1 MAMHVALLPL
11 ALERFRDTDER
22 RCAAPDRKRATRPTI
37 APLLAWLKPC
47 PASGPGK
54 DPNDQCEYRISREWL
69 TVVAVVDKPGLYTP
83 SYRVQALLNLRQSGA
98 VTIEKFAARLK
109 GFSTEELRD
118 IVKCITN
125 TLQWSES

>member
-69 TVVAVVDKPGLYTP
+69 TVVAVVDKPGYKPPRNVGQDCLIFDKVEP
-83 SYRVQALLNLRQSGA
+83 SRLERLLA
-98 VTIEKFAARLK
+98 HLK
-109 GFSTEELRD
+109 GFGQEELR
-118 IVKCITN
+118 
-125 TLQWSES
+125 